1 MTLESLSQNLSPQLL
16 AESFAL
22 LQQTWILPVKSKWR
36 IGKTL
41 IFAAE
46 NPKFAGDI
54 PFVYPLVI

>member
-1 MTLESLSQNLSPQLL
+1 
-16 AESFAL
+16 
-22 LQQTWILPVKSKWR
+22 VKSKWR